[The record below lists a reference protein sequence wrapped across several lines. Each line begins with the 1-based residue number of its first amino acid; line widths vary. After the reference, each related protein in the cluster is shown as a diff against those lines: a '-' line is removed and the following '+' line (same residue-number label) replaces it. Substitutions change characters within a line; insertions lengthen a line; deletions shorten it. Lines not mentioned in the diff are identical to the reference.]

1 MGTRTRSYLHESVTR
16 NSCCRCLKAIN
27 RGLVL
32 GCVRCLSVLPGLN
45 AYKNHGLNACMTA
58 PRGKVEDPDITV
70 GKSPGSLEMQ
80 AEHAYRTR
88 SVFYVPAL
96 PHAC

>member
-1 MGTRTRSYLHESVTR
+1 
-16 NSCCRCLKAIN
+16 
-27 RGLVL
+27 
-32 GCVRCLSVLPGLN
+32 
-45 AYKNHGLNACMTA
+45 MTA